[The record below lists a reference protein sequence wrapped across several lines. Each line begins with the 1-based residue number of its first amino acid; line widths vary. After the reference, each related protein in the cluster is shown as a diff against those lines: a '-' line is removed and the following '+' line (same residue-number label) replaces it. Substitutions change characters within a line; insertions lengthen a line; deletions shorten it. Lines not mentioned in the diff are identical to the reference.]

1 MNTFRTGNRI
11 ARAAVQTI
19 VGLSAVVGLTF
30 VAPTPADAKTKFYL
44 TQEEVAGNAALT
56 ACAGGYHMAS
66 LWEIL
71 ELSNLKYDTS
81 RGFVTPDAG
90 SGPPSMQPGWVRT
103 GYYPYSSNTPGG
115 ANCELWTSNS
125 SAGYGSVVMLELDW
139 LPDSVAS
146 PISPWRAGVFAC
158 DRRIAVWCVHN

>member
-1 MNTFRTGNRI
+1 MDTSREGSRI
-11 ARAAVQTI
+11 ARTAIQMI

-44 TQEEVAGNAALT
+44 TQEVFLGSAALT

-71 ELSNLKYDTS
+71 ELGSLKYDTS

-90 SGPPSMQPGWVRT
+90 SGPPSTQPGWVRT
-103 GYYPYSSNTPGG
+103 GYYPFSANVPGG
-115 ANCELWTSNS
+115 SNCEVWTSS
-125 SAGYGSVVMLELDW
+125 SSGEYGTSVMLEPSW
-139 LPDSVAS
+139 SPNAVAS
-146 PISPWRAGVFAC
+146 PISPWRAGTFSC
-158 DRRIAVWCVHN
+158 DYRIQVWCVHN

>member
-1 MNTFRTGNRI
+1 MDTFRAGNRI
-11 ARAAVQTI
+11 ARAAIQTI

-44 TQEEVAGNAALT
+44 TQEVFLGSAALT

-71 ELSNLKYDTS
+71 ELGSLKYDTS

-90 SGPPSMQPGWVRT
+90 SGPPSITPGWVRT
-103 GYYPYSSNTPGG
+103 AYYPYSANVPGG
-115 ANCELWTSNS
+115 SNCALWTSNS
-125 SAGYGSVVMLELDW
+125 GADYGTSVMLEPSW
-139 LPDSVAS
+139 SPNAVAS
-146 PISPWRAGVFAC
+146 PISPWRAGTFSC
-158 DRRIAVWCVHN
+158 DYRIQVWCVHN